1 MENINSQIKDLED
14 QIRELQLE
22 KYKEGLLNELDLYE
36 EELKDVK
43 DLKVALTYKC
53 SSSNIDEYATSIEG
67 NLVITYLHKNKKID
81 IDATYDS
88 QQTYENRY
96 DPYVTFE
103 LNINNE
109 ENGGV
114 ILEKLLEDYERT
126 DEGDWHSLMQTLN
139 RL

>member
-1 MENINSQIKDLED
+1 MENINKQIKDLED

-22 KYKEGLLNELDLYE
+22 KYKIGLLNELRLDKEDL
-36 EELKDVK
+36 KGVK

-53 SSSNIDEYATSIEG
+53 SYSNIDEYAASIEG

-81 IDATYDS
+81 IDTTYDS

-96 DPYVTFE
+96 NPYVTFE
-103 LNINNE
+103 LNINDE
-109 ENGGV
+109 ENGGI

-139 RL
+139 KL

>member
-1 MENINSQIKDLED
+1 MENINKQIKDLED

-22 KYKEGLLNELDLYE
+22 KYKIGLLNELRLDEEDL
-36 EELKDVK
+36 KGVK

-53 SSSNIDEYATSIEG
+53 SSSNIDEYAASIEG

-96 DPYVTFE
+96 NPC
-103 LNINNE
+103 
-109 ENGGV
+109 
-114 ILEKLLEDYERT
+114 LLYTSDAA
-126 DEGDWHSLMQTLN
+126 DE
-139 RL
+139 

>member
-1 MENINSQIKDLED
+1 MENINRQIKDLED

-22 KYKEGLLNELDLYE
+22 KYKIGLLNELRLDE
-36 EELKDVK
+36 EDLKDVK
-43 DLKVALTYKC
+43 DLKVALTYKW
-53 SSSNIDEYATSIEG
+53 SSSNIDEYAASIEG

-81 IDATYDS
+81 IDVTYDS

-96 DPYVTFE
+96 NPYVTFE

-126 DEGDWHSLMQTLN
+126 DEDDWHSLMQTLN
-139 RL
+139 KL

>member
-1 MENINSQIKDLED
+1 METINSQIKDLED

-36 EELKDVK
+36 EDLKDVK
-43 DLKVALTYKC
+43 DLKVALTYKW
-53 SSSNIDEYATSIEG
+53 SSSNIDEYAASIEG

-81 IDATYDS
+81 IDVTYDS

-96 DPYVTFE
+96 NPYVTFD

-109 ENGGV
+109 ENGGI
-114 ILEKLLEDYERT
+114 ILEKLLENYERT
-126 DEGDWHSLMQTLN
+126 EEDDWHSLMQTLN
-139 RL
+139 KL

>member
-22 KYKEGLLNELDLYE
+22 KYKIGLLNELRLDEEDL
-36 EELKDVK
+36 KGVK
-43 DLKVALTYKC
+43 DLKVALTYKY
-53 SSSNIDEYATSIEG
+53 SSSNIDEYAASIEG

-81 IDATYDS
+81 IDAKYDS

-103 LNINNE
+103 LNINDE
-109 ENGGV
+109 DNGGSL
-114 ILEKLLEDYERT
+114 LEKLLEDYERT

>member
-1 MENINSQIKDLED
+1 MQTINTQIKDLED

-22 KYKEGLLNELDLYE
+22 KYKIGLLNELRLDKE
-36 EELKDVK
+36 DLKDVK

-53 SSSNIDEYATSIEG
+53 SYSNIDEYAASIEG

-103 LNINNE
+103 LNINDE
-109 ENGGV
+109 KNGGV
-114 ILEKLLEDYERT
+114 IVEKLLEDYERT
-126 DEGDWHSLMQTLN
+126 DVGDWNSLMRELN